1 MSTKKLAALS
11 EKKRKNG
18 NIFTEYAHW
27 FLLFPFLL
35 LFLTLIILPI
45 VCAIGLSFTDYNG
58 METPDFTFWD
68 NYIRIFSKDSVFMQK
83 ILPNTIIYAVL
94 VGPGGFILAFFMAWL
109 LSQLSDI
116 PRTILAVILYL
127 PSMTAGVTVSTVW
140 AVIFSGDRTGY
151 LNSLLLRLNLIQ
163 SPITWL
169 QNEETLMPIMIIV
182 ALWSSMGIGFLSI
195 LSGIMNVNK
204 ELYEAARLDG
214 VKNRVQ
220 EALYVTIP
228 SIRPQLLFGAVM
240 AVVNAFN
247 SAGLGVQLSG
257 SNPTPGYAGSV
268 IVNHIDDFGFIRYE
282 MGYAAALSVVLLLI
296 ISLASKVA
304 HKLFG
309 DSDN

>member
-1 MSTKKLAALS
+1 MSTKKLASIARKRQ
-11 EKKRKNG
+11 KKG
-18 NIFTEYAHW
+18 NFFTEYAHW
-27 FLLFPFLL
+27 ILLFPFLT
-35 LFLTLIILPI
+35 LFMILIILPI

-58 METPDFTFWD
+58 MQTPDFTFLD
-68 NYIRIFSKDSVFMQK
+68 NYIRIFSRDSVFMQK
-83 ILPNTIIYAVL
+83 ILPNTIVYAVL
-94 VGPGGFILAFFMAWL
+94 VGPGGFILSFFMAWL
-109 LSQLSDI
+109 LSQLDKV

-127 PSMTAGVTVSTVW
+127 PSMTAGVTVATVW
-140 AVIFSGDRTGY
+140 AVLFSGGRTGY

-163 SPITWL
+163 NPITWL
-169 QNEETLMPIMIIV
+169 QNEDTLMPIMILV

-268 IVNHIDDFGFIRYE
+268 IVNHIDDYGFIRYE

-296 ISLASKVA
+296 ITLASKLA
-304 HKLFG
+304 YKLFG
-309 DSDN
+309 DD

>member
-1 MSTKKLAALS
+1 MSAKKLAKMSA
-11 EKKRKNG
+11 KKQRNG
-18 NIFTEYAHW
+18 SFFTEYAHW
-27 FLLFPFLL
+27 ILLFPFLL
-35 LFLTLIILPI
+35 LFVTLIILPI
-45 VCAIGLSFTDYNG
+45 LCAIGLSFTDYNG
-58 METPDFTFWD
+58 METPDITFLD
-68 NYIRIFSKDSVFMQK
+68 NYIRIFSKDAVFMQK

-109 LSQLSDI
+109 LSQLDKV
-116 PRTILAVILYL
+116 PRTILAVVLYL

-169 QNEETLMPIMIIV
+169 QNADTLMPIMIIV

-195 LSGIMNVNK
+195 LSGIMNVDK
-204 ELYEAARLDG
+204 SLYEAARLDG

-257 SNPTPGYAGSV
+257 SNPTPGYAGSI

-296 ISLASKVA
+296 IALASKLA

-309 DSDN
+309 DN

>member
-1 MSTKKLAALS
+1 MSTKKLSAMSA
-11 EKKRKNG
+11 KNQKTG
-18 NIFTEYAHW
+18 NFFTEYAHW
-27 FLLFPFLL
+27 ILLFPFLL
-35 LFLTLIILPI
+35 LFVTLIILPI
-45 VCAIGLSFTDYNG
+45 LCAIGLSFTDYNG
-58 METPDFTFWD
+58 METPDFTFLD
-68 NYIRIFSKDSVFMQK
+68 NYIRIFSKDAVFMQK

-94 VGPGGFILAFFMAWL
+94 VGPGGFILGFFMAWL
-109 LSQLSDI
+109 LSQLDDI
-116 PRTILAVILYL
+116 PRTILAVVLYL

-169 QNEETLMPIMIIV
+169 QNSDTLMPIMIIV

-195 LSGIMNVNK
+195 LSGIMNVDK
-204 ELYEAARLDG
+204 ALYEAARLDG
-214 VKNRVQ
+214 VKNRIQ
-220 EALYVTIP
+220 EAIYVTIP

-247 SAGLGVQLSG
+247 SAGLGVALSG
-257 SNPTPGYAGSV
+257 SNPTPGYAGSI
-268 IVNHIDDFGFIRYE
+268 IVNHIDDYGFIRYE

-304 HKLFG
+304 YKLFG
-309 DSDN
+309 DN

>member
-1 MSTKKLAALS
+1 MNPKKLALKA
-11 EKKRKNG
+11 EKQQKGG
-18 NIFTEYAHW
+18 NFFTEYAHW
-27 FLLFPFLL
+27 ILLIPFLL

-45 VCAIGLSFTDYNG
+45 ICAIGLSFTDYNG
-58 METPDFTFWD
+58 METPEFTFLD
-68 NYIRIFSKDSVFMQK
+68 NYIRIFSRDSVFMQK

-94 VGPGGFILAFFMAWL
+94 VGPGGFILAFVMAWL
-109 LSQLSDI
+109 LSQLDKV
-116 PRTILAVILYL
+116 PRTILAVVLYL

-140 AVIFSGDRTGY
+140 AVIFNGDRTGY

-169 QNEETLMPIMIIV
+169 QNENTLMPIMIIV

-195 LSGIMNVNK
+195 LSGILNVNK

-220 EALYVTIP
+220 EAIYVTIP

-296 ISLASKVA
+296 ITLASKVA
-304 HKLFG
+304 YKLFG
-309 DSDN
+309 DK

>member
-1 MSTKKLAALS
+1 MNAKKLALKA
-11 EKKRKNG
+11 EKRQKRG
-18 NIFTEYAHW
+18 NFFTEYAHW
-27 FLLFPFLL
+27 ILLFPFLT

-45 VCAIGLSFTDYNG
+45 ICAIGLSFTDYNG
-58 METPDFTFWD
+58 METPDFTFMD
-68 NYIRIFSKDSVFMQK
+68 NYIRIFSRDSVFMQK

-109 LSQLSDI
+109 LSQLDKV

-140 AVIFSGDRTGY
+140 AVIFNGDRTGY

-169 QNEETLMPIMIIV
+169 QNESTLMPIMIIV

-195 LSGIMNVNK
+195 LSGILNVNK

-220 EALYVTIP
+220 EAIYVTIP

-247 SAGLGVQLSG
+247 SAGLGVALSG

-296 ISLASKVA
+296 IALASKVA

-309 DSDN
+309 DK

>member
-1 MSTKKLAALS
+1 MRTKKLALKA
-11 EKKRKNG
+11 EKRQNRG
-18 NIFTEYAHW
+18 NFFTDYAHW
-27 FLLFPFLL
+27 ILLSPFLA
-35 LFLTLIILPI
+35 LFITLIILPI
-45 VCAIGLSFTDYNG
+45 ICAISLSFTDYNG
-58 METPDFTFWD
+58 METPDFVLLD
-68 NYIRIFSKDSVFMQK
+68 NYIRIFSRDAVFMQK
-83 ILPNTIIYAVL
+83 ILPNTIVYAVL
-94 VGPGGFILAFFMAWL
+94 VGPGGFVLAFFMAWL
-109 LSQLSDI
+109 LSQLDKV
-116 PRTILAVILYL
+116 PRTILAVVLYL

-140 AVIFSGDRTGY
+140 AVIFNGDRTGY

-195 LSGIMNVNK
+195 LSGILNVNK

-214 VKNRVQ
+214 VKNRIQ
-220 EALYVTIP
+220 EAIYVTIP

-247 SAGLGVQLSG
+247 SAGLGVALSG

-296 ISLASKVA
+296 ITLASKVA
-304 HKLFG
+304 YKLFG
-309 DSDN
+309 DK

>member
-1 MSTKKLAALS
+1 MSAKKLAKLS
-11 EKKRKNG
+11 AKKQRNG
-18 NIFTEYAHW
+18 SFFTEYAHW
-27 FLLFPFLL
+27 ILLFPFLL

-45 VCAIGLSFTDYNG
+45 ICAIGLSFTDYNG
-58 METPDFTFWD
+58 METPDITFLD
-68 NYIRIFSKDSVFMQK
+68 NYIRIFSKDAVFMQK

-109 LSQLSDI
+109 LSQLDKV
-116 PRTILAVILYL
+116 PRTILAVVLYL

-169 QNEETLMPIMIIV
+169 QNADTLMPIMIIV

-195 LSGIMNVNK
+195 LSGIMNVDK
-204 ELYEAARLDG
+204 SLYEAARLDG

-257 SNPTPGYAGSV
+257 SNPTPGYAGSI

-296 ISLASKVA
+296 IALASKLA

-309 DSDN
+309 DS

>member
-1 MSTKKLAALS
+1 MSPKKLAVFAA
-11 EKKRKNG
+11 KKQKNG
-18 NIFTEYAHW
+18 NFFTEYSHW
-27 FLLFPFLL
+27 ILLFPFLL

-45 VCAIGLSFTDYNG
+45 ICAIGLSFTDYNG
-58 METPDFTFWD
+58 METPDFTFLD
-68 NYIRIFSKDSVFMQK
+68 NYIRVFTKDAVFMQK

-109 LSQLSDI
+109 LSQLDDI
-116 PRTILAVILYL
+116 PRTILAVVLYL

-151 LNSLLLRLNLIQ
+151 LNSILLRLNLIQ

-169 QNEETLMPIMIIV
+169 QNEATLMPIMIIV

-268 IVNHIDDFGFIRYE
+268 IVNHIDDVGFIRYE

-304 HKLFG
+304 HKRFG
-309 DSDN
+309 DD

>member
-1 MSTKKLAALS
+1 MSTKKLSAMSA
-11 EKKRKNG
+11 KKQKTG
-18 NIFTEYAHW
+18 NFFTEYAHW
-27 FLLFPFLL
+27 ILLFPFLL
-35 LFLTLIILPI
+35 LFVTLIILPI
-45 VCAIGLSFTDYNG
+45 LCAIGLSFTDYNG
-58 METPDFTFWD
+58 METPDFTFLD
-68 NYIRIFSKDSVFMQK
+68 NYIRIFSKDAVFMQK

-94 VGPGGFILAFFMAWL
+94 VGPGGFILGFFMAWL
-109 LSQLSDI
+109 LSQLDNV
-116 PRTILAVILYL
+116 PRTILAVVLYL

-169 QNEETLMPIMIIV
+169 QNADTLMPIMIIV

-195 LSGIMNVNK
+195 LSGIMNVDK
-204 ELYEAARLDG
+204 SLYEAARLDG

-247 SAGLGVQLSG
+247 SAGLGVMLSG
-257 SNPTPGYAGSV
+257 SNPTPGYAGSI

-296 ISLASKVA
+296 IALASKLA

-309 DSDN
+309 DN

>member
-1 MSTKKLAALS
+1 MNPEKLAKKA
-11 EKKRKNG
+11 KKRQNRG
-18 NIFTEYAHW
+18 NVFTEYAHW
-27 FLLFPFLL
+27 ILLIPFLT

-45 VCAIGLSFTDYNG
+45 ICAIGLSFTDYNG
-58 METPDFTFWD
+58 METPEFTFMD
-68 NYIRIFSKDSVFMQK
+68 NYIRIFSRDSVFMQK

-94 VGPGGFILAFFMAWL
+94 VGPGGFILAFLMAWL
-109 LSQLSDI
+109 LSQLDKV
-116 PRTILAVILYL
+116 PRTILAVVLYL

-140 AVIFSGDRTGY
+140 AVIFNGDRTGY

-169 QNEETLMPIMIIV
+169 QNESTLMPIMIIV

-296 ISLASKVA
+296 ITLASKVA
-304 HKLFG
+304 YKLFG
-309 DSDN
+309 DK

>member
-1 MSTKKLAALS
+1 MRAKKLSSNA
-11 EKKRKNG
+11 EKQKIRG
-18 NIFTEYAHW
+18 NFFTDYAHW
-27 FLLFPFLL
+27 ILLTPFLV
-35 LFLTLIILPI
+35 LFFTLIILPI
-45 VCAIGLSFTDYNG
+45 LCAIGLSFTDYNG
-58 METPDFTFWD
+58 METPDFTFLD
-68 NYIRIFSKDSVFMQK
+68 NYIRIFSRDAVFMQK

-94 VGPGGFILAFFMAWL
+94 VGPGGFILAFLMAWL
-109 LSQLSDI
+109 LSQLDKV
-116 PRTILAVILYL
+116 PRTILAVVLYL

-140 AVIFSGDRTGY
+140 AVIFNGGRTGY
-151 LNSLLLRLNLIQ
+151 LNSILLRLNLIQ

-195 LSGIMNVNK
+195 LSGILNVNK

-214 VKNRVQ
+214 VKNRIQ
-220 EALYVTIP
+220 EAIYVTIP

-268 IVNHIDDFGFIRYE
+268 IVNHIDDYGFIRYE

-296 ISLASKVA
+296 IALASKIA
-304 HKLFG
+304 YKLFG
-309 DSDN
+309 DK

>member
-1 MSTKKLAALS
+1 MKTKKQVL
-11 EKKRKNG
+11 KPVNRIKRV

-27 FLLFPFLL
+27 ILLIPFLT
-35 LFLTLIILPI
+35 LFLTLIVLPI
-45 VCAIGLSFTDYNG
+45 ICAIGLSFTDYNG
-58 METPDFTFWD
+58 MEAPEFTFLD
-68 NYIRIFSKDSVFMQK
+68 NYIRIFSRDSVFMQK

-94 VGPGGFILAFFMAWL
+94 VGPGGFILAFLMAWL
-109 LSQLSDI
+109 LSQLDAV
-116 PRTILAVILYL
+116 PRTVLAVILYL
-127 PSMTAGVTVSTVW
+127 PSMTAGVTVATVW
-140 AVIFSGDRTGY
+140 AVLFNGDRTGY

-169 QNEETLMPIMIIV
+169 QNEETLMPIMILV

-247 SAGLGVQLSG
+247 SAGLGVALSG

-296 ISLASKVA
+296 IALASRLA

-309 DSDN
+309 DK

>member
-1 MSTKKLAALS
+1 MSAKKLAALAARKQ
-11 EKKRKNG
+11 KKDSF
-18 NIFTEYAHW
+18 FTEYAHW
-27 FLLFPFLL
+27 ILLFPFLL

-45 VCAIGLSFTDYNG
+45 ICAIGLSFTDYNG
-58 METPDFTFWD
+58 METPDITFWD
-68 NYIRIFSKDSVFMQK
+68 NYVRIFSKDSVFMQK

-116 PRTILAVILYL
+116 PRTILAVVLYL

-169 QNEETLMPIMIIV
+169 QNEDTLMPIMIIV

-220 EALYVTIP
+220 EALYITIP

-268 IVNHIDDFGFIRYE
+268 IVNHIDDYGFIRYE

-309 DSDN
+309 DNDK

>member
-1 MSTKKLAALS
+1 MSAKKLAKLS
-11 EKKRKNG
+11 AKKQRNG
-18 NIFTEYAHW
+18 SFFTEYAHW
-27 FLLFPFLL
+27 ILLFPFLL

-45 VCAIGLSFTDYNG
+45 ICAIGLSFTDYNG
-58 METPDFTFWD
+58 METPDFTFLD
-68 NYIRIFSKDSVFMQK
+68 NYIRIFSKDAVFMQK

-94 VGPGGFILAFFMAWL
+94 VGPGGFILGFFMAWL
-109 LSQLSDI
+109 LSQLDNI
-116 PRTILAVILYL
+116 PRTILAVVLYL

-169 QNEETLMPIMIIV
+169 QNADTLMPIMIIV

-195 LSGIMNVNK
+195 LSGIMNVDK
-204 ELYEAARLDG
+204 SLYEAARLDG

-247 SAGLGVQLSG
+247 SAGLGVMLSG
-257 SNPTPGYAGSV
+257 SNPTPGYAGSI

-296 ISLASKVA
+296 IALASKLA

-309 DSDN
+309 DN

>member
-1 MSTKKLAALS
+1 MSAKKLAALAARKQ
-11 EKKRKNG
+11 KKDSF
-18 NIFTEYAHW
+18 FTEYAHW
-27 FLLFPFLL
+27 ILLFPFLL

-45 VCAIGLSFTDYNG
+45 ICAIGLSFTDYNG
-58 METPDFTFWD
+58 METPDITFWD

-109 LSQLSDI
+109 LSQLNDI
-116 PRTILAVILYL
+116 PRTILAVVLYL

-169 QNEETLMPIMIIV
+169 QNETTLMPIMIIV

-268 IVNHIDDFGFIRYE
+268 IVNHIDDYGFIRYE

-309 DSDN
+309 DNDK

>member
-1 MSTKKLAALS
+1 MSAKKLALKAANR
-11 EKKRKNG
+11 RKNG
-18 NIFTEYAHW
+18 SFFTENSHW
-27 FLLFPFLL
+27 ILLSPFLV

-45 VCAIGLSFTDYNG
+45 LCAIGLSFTDYNG
-58 METPDFTFWD
+58 METPDITFLD
-68 NYIRIFSKDSVFMQK
+68 NYIRIFSRDAVFMQK

-94 VGPGGFILAFFMAWL
+94 VGPGGFILAFLMAWL
-109 LSQLSDI
+109 LSQLNDV
-116 PRTILAVILYL
+116 PRTILAVVLYL

-169 QNEETLMPIMIIV
+169 QNEETLMPIMILV

-304 HKLFG
+304 YKLF
-309 DSDN
+309 SDD

>member
-1 MSTKKLAALS
+1 MSAKKNWDIKLNGQ
-11 EKKRKNG
+11 KNG
-18 NIFTEYAHW
+18 SFFTRYAHW
-27 FLLFPFLL
+27 ILLSPFLL

-45 VCAIGLSFTDYNG
+45 ICAIGLSFTDYNG
-58 METPDFTFWD
+58 METPDITFLD
-68 NYIRIFSKDSVFMQK
+68 NYIRIFSKDAVFMQK

-94 VGPGGFILAFFMAWL
+94 VGPGGFILGFFMAWL
-109 LSQLSDI
+109 LSQLDDI
-116 PRTILAVILYL
+116 PRTILAVVLYL

-169 QNEETLMPIMIIV
+169 QNSDTLMPIMIIV

-195 LSGIMNVNK
+195 LSGIMNVDK
-204 ELYEAARLDG
+204 ALYEAARLDG
-214 VKNRVQ
+214 VKNRIQ
-220 EALYVTIP
+220 EAIYVTIP

-247 SAGLGVQLSG
+247 SAGLGVALSG
-257 SNPTPGYAGSV
+257 SNPTPGYAGSI
-268 IVNHIDDFGFIRYE
+268 IVNHIDDYGFIRYE

-304 HKLFG
+304 YKLFG
-309 DSDN
+309 DN